1 MSHVAAMA
9 TGGMFNFYCTDKN
22 GQSSMSRAISS
33 NFLQTLKT
41 GHLSALTARIRAD
54 DTLMLA
60 LRGDYIDVYYR
71 GGRILHVVDK
81 TFAATFDA
89 NYSEDGTAALPW
101 PTIDTS
107 EKCAD
112 AIAVLPQLKEFM
124 NFHLA
129 KKRKS
134 EREFQQLVAWE
145 NNRSS
150 IANETEYFITDVEFA
165 DAEQGTRIDM
175 LGLKWQSQDRKFND
189 RCKPVLIEMKYGI
202 NAYEGKSGIKSH
214 IKHLQD
220 ILKDENKKNALKEL
234 IAAQFNQLFDLGLV
248 SFNPNSATR
257 AAIEKAESV
266 TFSASGH
273 PEVVLLLANDNPRS
287 KSLLSILNEIDEP
300 QEFDLRFFN
309 SSFAGYGM
317 HDACMLSLPEFKAL
331 LEARIKTKSPAS
343 PD

>member
-1 MSHVAAMA
+1 
-9 TGGMFNFYCTDKN
+9 
-22 GQSSMSRAISS
+22 MSRAISS
-33 NFLQTLKT
+33 TFLRSLKT
-41 GHLSALTARIRAD
+41 GHLSALTARIKAD

-71 GGRILHVVDK
+71 GGRILHVMDK

-89 NYSEDGTAALPW
+89 NYSEDGKAALPC
-101 PTIDTS
+101 PTIDTP
-107 EKCAD
+107 ERCAD
-112 AIAVLPQLKEFM
+112 TIAALPQLKEFM
-124 NFHLA
+124 NLHLA
-129 KKRKS
+129 KTRKS

-145 NNRSS
+145 NNRSA
-150 IANETEYFITDVEFA
+150 IANDTEYFITDVEFA

-202 NAYEGKSGIKSH
+202 KAYEGKSSIKSH

-220 ILKDENKKNALKEL
+220 ILKDEKKKNALKEL
-234 IAAQFNQLFDLGLV
+234 IAAQFNQLFELGLV
-248 SFNPNSATR
+248 SLNPNSATR

-266 TFSASGH
+266 TFSANGD

-287 KSLLSILNEIDEP
+287 TSLLSILDEIEEP
-300 QEFDLRFFN
+300 KEFDLRFFN

-317 HDACMLSLPEFKAL
+317 HDACMLSLTEFKTL
-331 LEARIKTKSPAS
+331 LEARLKTKPHAS
-343 PD
+343 ID